1 VYSPV
6 SAFHR
11 NDLRAKLDPKEMI
24 LFDRDRRC
32 HDMRD
37 ARDDKLE
44 RDSREGLVIAT
55 IERRRDEK
63 Q

>member
-1 VYSPV
+1 
-6 SAFHR
+6 
-11 NDLRAKLDPKEMI
+11 
-24 LFDRDRRC
+24 
-32 HDMRD
+32 MRD